1 MRPGARAQQAPRRIA
16 RVAILSPGASEARSV
31 LTAFRTR
38 LCELGYVEGRDVA
51 LEFHFANGSERLAAL
66 AQAIVRDGPD
76 LVLADGRLAAQA
88 MRAAS
93 RTIPIVAITGEPVT
107 FGLAE
112 SLARPGGNVTGIATM
127 SAELGAKQL
136 ELLREIL
143 PRARRIGV
151 VDASMSAVSYR
162 AFEGRAA
169 RPSAMSSGIVVPPS
183 APVVGLSATLVR
195 LTNASGKPAI
205 YGDRDFV
212 AAGGLVFYGTSST
225 MLSGAAR
232 ASPTACSR
240 APARRRRRSNSRR
253 ASRSSSTSRPRRRC
267 GSRSRN
273 RCCCVRTS

>member
-1 MRPGARAQQAPRRIA
+1 MAWTFACARSLSHPISASIVARTAGESRAQMVDPHERTPNTQVSARWKCLSVGGGRMRRRVIVAGFTGIAVLSMRPGARAQQAPRRIA

-151 VDASMSAVSYR
+151 VDASISAVSYR

-169 RPSAMSSGIVVPPS
+169 RPSAMSTV
-183 APVVGLSATLVR
+183 
-195 LTNASGKPAI
+195 
-205 YGDRDFV
+205 
-212 AAGGLVFYGTSST
+212 SS
-225 MLSGAAR
+225 
-232 ASPTACSR
+232 C
-240 APARRRRRSNSRR
+240 RR
-253 ASRSSSTSRPRRRC
+253 AHRWSD
-267 GSRSRN
+267 
-273 RCCCVRTS
+273 